1 MGSLAR
7 GKRKRGSGRHSGHL
21 EATMTPRENAGPCVT
36 RRALALSLLAVGIAC
51 VFRPAAGWTA
61 SPSNDFDQRLQTGQ
75 ALFRQGKIDAA
86 IAEFKAAVAA
96 QPDSS
101 IAHLW
106 LGRSLGRKIEKT
118 GPLKAAL
125 MVGDVRREFERAVAL
140 DPNNVEAR
148 SDLLEFYLGAPRSFG
163 GGIDKAEAQA
173 EAIAKLDPAMG
184 RHARALIE
192 EKTKQE

>member
-1 MGSLAR
+1 MALCERTGQ
-7 GKRKRGSGRHSGHL
+7 G
-21 EATMTPRENAGPCVT
+21 MT
-36 RRALALSLLAVGIAC
+36 RRTLLLSVLTVGVAC
-51 VFRPAAGWTA
+51 VFPPRLGWTA
-61 SPSNDFDQRLQTGQ
+61 SPSNDFDQHLQTGQ
-75 ALFRQGKIDAA
+75 ALFHQGKIDAA

-101 IAHLW
+101 IAHLC
-106 LGRSLGRKIEKT
+106 LGRALGRKIKKA
-118 GPLKAAL
+118 GPLKAMR
-125 MVGDVRREFERAVAL
+125 MVGDVRREFEQAVAL

-148 SDLLEFYLGAPRSFG
+148 SDLLEFYLGAPRTFG

-192 EKTKQE
+192 EKNKPK

>member
-1 MGSLAR
+1 MTFRERGGQGVAR
-7 GKRKRGSGRHSGHL
+7 R
-21 EATMTPRENAGPCVT
+21 T
-36 RRALALSLLAVGIAC
+36 LALSLLIVSVAC
-51 VFRPAAGWTA
+51 VFPPRVGWTE
-61 SPSNDFDQRLQTGQ
+61 SPSGEFDQRLQTGQ
-75 ALFRQGKIDAA
+75 ALLHQGQIDTA

-106 LGRSLGRKIEKT
+106 LGRALGRKIQKA
-118 GPLKAAL
+118 GPLNAMR
-125 MVGDVRREFERAVAL
+125 MVHDVRREFEQAVAL

-173 EAIAKLDPAMG
+173 DAMAKLDPAMG

-192 EKTKQE
+192 EKAK

>member
-1 MGSLAR
+1 
-7 GKRKRGSGRHSGHL
+7 
-21 EATMTPRENAGPCVT
+21 MTLHESAGQGMT
-36 RRALALSLLAVGIAC
+36 RRTLALSLLIAGVAC
-51 VFRPAAGWTA
+51 VFPPGASWTA
-61 SPSNDFDQRLQTGQ
+61 SPSNDFDRHLQTGQ
-75 ALFRQGKIDAA
+75 ALFHQWKIDAA

-106 LGRSLGRKIEKT
+106 LGRALGRKIQKA
-118 GPLKAAL
+118 GPLQAVL

-148 SDLLEFYLGAPRSFG
+148 SDLLEFYLGAPRTFG

-192 EKTKQE
+192 EKTKPE

>member
-1 MGSLAR
+1 M
-7 GKRKRGSGRHSGHL
+7 
-21 EATMTPRENAGPCVT
+21 T
-36 RRALALSLLAVGIAC
+36 RRTLTLSLLIVGVAC
-51 VFRPAAGWTA
+51 VFPPGAGWTA
-61 SPSNDFDQRLQTGQ
+61 SPSNDFDQHLQTGQ
-75 ALFRQGKIDAA
+75 ALFHQGKIDAA

-106 LGRSLGRKIEKT
+106 LGRALGRKIEKA
-118 GPLKAAL
+118 GPLKAVR
-125 MVGDVRREFERAVAL
+125 MVGDVRREFEQAVAL

-173 EAIAKLDPAMG
+173 DAIAKLDPAMG
-184 RHARALIE
+184 QHARALIE
-192 EKTKQE
+192 EKAK

>member
-1 MGSLAR
+1 MG
-7 GKRKRGSGRHSGHL
+7 
-21 EATMTPRENAGPCVT
+21 ATMTFREQTGQCVT
-36 RRALALSLLAVGIAC
+36 RRTLTLSLLIVGIAC
-51 VFRPAAGWTA
+51 LSPPCVGWTG
-61 SPSNDFDQRLQTGQ
+61 SPSKDFDQHLQTGQ
-75 ALFRQGKIDAA
+75 ALFHQGKIDAA

-106 LGRSLGRKIEKT
+106 LGRALGRKIEKA
-118 GPLKAAL
+118 GPLKAVR
-125 MVGDVRREFERAVAL
+125 MVGDVRREFEQAVAL

-173 EAIAKLDPAMG
+173 DAIAKLDPAMG
-184 RHARALIE
+184 QHARALIE
-192 EKTKQE
+192 EKAK

>member
-1 MGSLAR
+1 MG
-7 GKRKRGSGRHSGHL
+7 
-21 EATMTPRENAGPCVT
+21 ATMTLRESTGQCMT
-36 RRALALSLLAVGIAC
+36 RRALALSLLTVGVAC
-51 VFRPAAGWTA
+51 VFPPRVGWTA
-61 SPSNDFDQRLQTGQ
+61 SPIDDFDQRLQTGQ
-75 ALFRQGKIDAA
+75 GLFRQGKIDAA

-106 LGRSLGRKIEKT
+106 LGRALGRKIQKA
-118 GPLKAAL
+118 GPLQAAL
-125 MVGDVRREFERAVAL
+125 MVGDVRREFERAVTL

-173 EAIAKLDPAMG
+173 DAIAKLDPAMG
-184 RHARALIE
+184 QHARALIE
-192 EKTKQE
+192 EKAK